1 LIDSYYGTI
10 MNLHLLILFIFLSFA
25 VAQRRDYDYDGG
37 GRDDGGWQERGDY
50 NDDYSVNYDDNNYDN
65 AATNNKRQKGMVN
78 GGGGWGKLLMAG
90 AGGYIIGATFH
101 RGRFGFISKKKYN
114 PKNQNKNKNGTAP
127 PTLRFKVKQRVEC
140 NIGDGRTMKGTIIE
154 LWHKGKDGQY
164 MPYAIKLDDGTVT
177 YSPLDDD
184 RAIRRVKK

>member
-1 LIDSYYGTI
+1 

-50 NDDYSVNYDDNNYDN
+50 NDDYSVNYDDNNNN
-65 AATNNKRQKGMVN
+65 AAANNKRQKGMVN
-78 GGGGWGKLLMAG
+78 GGGSGWGKLLMAG
-90 AGGYIIGATFH
+90 AGGYVIGATFH

-114 PKNQNKNKNGTAP
+114 PKNQQKNKNGSAP